1 MDLPKCP
8 LPRRHRSRAFWLG
21 LAGLMMLTG
30 VWLGSAD
37 RQRGLSF
44 MTADPARDRALA
56 ITAGNGILDLRF
68 CIFPAGSLGGP
79 EVKTHSSRKVG
90 MKWWP
95 EKWIAWDDGAPSLVR
110 IWSLHLPIWF
120 FIPAWS
126 AGWALWMVWRNR
138 REAYFA
144 RLHASS
150 VET

>member
-1 MDLPKCP
+1 MDLPKPP

-37 RQRGLSF
+37 RQRGLSGT
-44 MTADPARDRALA
+44 TAGLARDQGWAVG
-56 ITAGNGILDLRF
+56 AGNGILNLKF
-68 CIFPAGSLGGP
+68 FIFPAGSTGGS
-79 EVKTHSSRKVG
+79 EVKTYSSRKVG
-90 MKWWP
+90 MRWWP
-95 EKWIAWDDGAPSLVR
+95 EEWIVWDGGALGLVR